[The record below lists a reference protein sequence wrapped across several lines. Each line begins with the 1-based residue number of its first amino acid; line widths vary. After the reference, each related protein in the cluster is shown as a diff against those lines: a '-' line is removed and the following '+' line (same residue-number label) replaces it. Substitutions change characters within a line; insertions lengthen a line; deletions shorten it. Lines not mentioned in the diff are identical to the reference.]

1 MKTIPTLL
9 MLAVLCLA
17 CEQEVTINESEAI
30 ALLDDWGQAYYEKDT
45 ALLGRVLHDEY
56 VYSGADGAQS
66 PKRAVMQNLV
76 DDPSRIIKQEFYE
89 LDIRP
94 YKHTVIV
101 RGWEELSI
109 LGAAG
114 DTSMLALRFIDVYI
128 KEDGQLKALATQ
140 SFAKD

>member
-1 MKTIPTLL
+1 MLL
-9 MLAVLCLA
+9 LAAMLCLA
-17 CEQEVTINESEAI
+17 CEKEVTITESEAI

-66 PKRAVMQNLV
+66 PKQAVMQNLV
-76 DDPSRIIKQEFYE
+76 TDPSRILKQEFYE

-94 YKHTVIV
+94 YKHTVVV
-101 RGWEELSI
+101 RGWEELTI

-128 KEDGQLKALATQ
+128 KENGVLKALATQ